1 MTAHVD
7 GVRTDSGDERA
18 APSPLVFAWENLG
31 PTHHDRLEAV
41 ARAGRRVVA
50 VEYASRSNTYLWD
63 RAEFAGF
70 ERVTLAD
77 GVPLGRVRLA
87 FALVR
92 ACLQVKRGVVFLC
105 HYELPSVLAAALVL
119 RLAGHRVFAM
129 IDSKFDDRPRRLGR
143 ELVKRAFL
151 LPYHGAL
158 TASPRSRDY
167 LRFLGLPA
175 RRLVL
180 GYDTLSVE
188 RIADGARAPAAP
200 AVSFA
205 ERDFVVIARLV
216 PKKNVLLAIEAFAL
230 WLADTATPRDLHL
243 CGSGPLED
251 ELRAAADRLG
261 VGARVQFHGF
271 VQSDAI
277 AARLARALCLI
288 LPSVEEQFGLVVIE
302 AQAVGVPV
310 LATRNAGA
318 CDLLI
323 EDGVNGFTFA
333 PTSAR
338 SCAALMLL
346 VSEDEARW
354 RRLSAGALADRERGD
369 VRHFVAGVLAL
380 AEPAATG
387 PSTRA

>member
-1 MTAHVD
+1 MPNDHS
-7 GVRTDSGDERA
+7 RN
-18 APSPLVFAWENLG
+18 LVFLWENLG
-31 PTHHDRLEAV
+31 PMHVDRLSALTAALPDHAV
-41 ARAGRRVVA
+41 IALQYAERSETYEWRQAERDRRYTI
-50 VEYASRSNTYLWD
+50 E
-63 RAEFAGF
+63 
-70 ERVTLAD
+70 TLGGMRRPSAP
-77 GVPLGRVRLA
+77 VLA
-87 FALVR
+87 WRIVR
-92 ACLQVKRGVVFLC
+92 ACLRRKSVLFFC
-105 HYELPSVLAAALVL
+105 HYEHVAVLVAAMTM
-119 RLAGHRVFAM
+119 RLLGRRVYAM
-129 IDSKFDDRPRRLGR
+129 IDSKFDDYPRRLGR
-143 ELVKRAFL
+143 ELGKSIFL

-167 LRFLGLPA
+167 LRFLGLPED
-175 RRLVL
+175 RLVL

-188 RIADGARAPAAP
+188 RLADGARAATAP

-205 ERDFVVIARLV
+205 ERDFVVVARLV
-216 PKKNVLLAIEAFAL
+216 PKKNIALAIEAFAL

-243 CGSGPLED
+243 CGSGPLEA

-261 VGARVQFHGF
+261 VAARVHFHGF
-271 VQSDAI
+271 VQSDAV

-310 LATRNAGA
+310 LVTRNAGA
-318 CDLLI
+318 CDMLI

-354 RRLSAGALADRERGD
+354 RQLSAGALTHRDRGD

-387 PSTRA
+387 PSARA